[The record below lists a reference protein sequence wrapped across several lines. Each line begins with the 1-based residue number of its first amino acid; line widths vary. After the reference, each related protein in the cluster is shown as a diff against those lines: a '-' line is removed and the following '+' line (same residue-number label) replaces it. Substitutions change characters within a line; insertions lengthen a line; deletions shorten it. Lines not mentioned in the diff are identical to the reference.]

1 MPPQDDAGD
10 TGFLDVLSTDGTPIR
25 VWIRGEGPPIVLV
38 HGSLRDHTIFE
49 PLIAQL
55 QSAMTTY
62 AIDRRGFG
70 GSGDRDGYTI
80 EQEFRDVA
88 EVVDAIAAR
97 AGPVALWGHSYGAG
111 CAMGAAALTG
121 NLSHLILYEPGLG
134 IAYPAGWLDANFKAL
149 EAGDAEGVIRAVLID
164 ILEMTAED
172 VEARRST
179 PQWAEYL
186 RAAPTVL
193 REARTENGWVYRPGA
208 LDGVRASTLVL
219 VGTETAPPLM
229 QSTLRAAAAIPGART
244 HVLGGH
250 GHLACITDPDV
261 VASTITE
268 FVGCSRT
275 AGRPGS
281 GISGGTSSAVRD
293 FPS

>member
-1 MPPQDDAGD
+1 
-10 TGFLDVLSTDGTPIR
+10 
-25 VWIRGEGPPIVLV
+25 
-38 HGSLRDHTIFE
+38 
-49 PLIAQL
+49 
-55 QSAMTTY
+55 MTTY

-88 EVVDAIAAR
+88 VVVDAIAAR

-121 NLSHLILYEPGLG
+121 NVSHLILYEPGWASPIRRVGLTRTS
-134 IAYPAGWLDANFKAL
+134 KAL
-149 EAGDAEGVIRAVLID
+149 EAGDAEGVIRAVLVD

-219 VGTETAPPLM
+219 VGTETAPALM
-229 QSTLRAAAAIPGART
+229 QSTLRAAAAIPA
-244 HVLGGH
+244 
-250 GHLACITDPDV
+250 LAPTCSADTDTWPASPIRMWSRQSSRVRRLLSSPLTAAAPVFRGNGVPRFAIFRPDGL
-261 VASTITE
+261 A
-268 FVGCSRT
+268 T
-275 AGRPGS
+275 AG
-281 GISGGTSSAVRD
+281 
-293 FPS
+293 

>member
-1 MPPQDDAGD
+1 MIPFRPSNV
-10 TGFLDVLSTDGTPIR
+10 TTTS
-25 VWIRGEGPPIVLV
+25 RGC
-38 HGSLRDHTIFE
+38 
-49 PLIAQL
+49 
-55 QSAMTTY
+55 
-62 AIDRRGFG
+62 
-70 GSGDRDGYTI
+70 
-80 EQEFRDVA
+80 
-88 EVVDAIAAR
+88 
-97 AGPVALWGHSYGAG
+97 HS
-111 CAMGAAALTG
+111 
-121 NLSHLILYEPGLG
+121 
-134 IAYPAGWLDANFKAL
+134 
-149 EAGDAEGVIRAVLID
+149 
-164 ILEMTAED
+164 
-172 VEARRST
+172 
-179 PQWAEYL
+179 EYL

-219 VGTETAPPLM
+219 VGTETAPALM

>member
-1 MPPQDDAGD
+1 M
-10 TGFLDVLSTDGTPIR
+10 
-25 VWIRGEGPPIVLV
+25 
-38 HGSLRDHTIFE
+38 
-49 PLIAQL
+49 
-55 QSAMTTY
+55 
-62 AIDRRGFG
+62 
-70 GSGDRDGYTI
+70 
-80 EQEFRDVA
+80 
-88 EVVDAIAAR
+88 
-97 AGPVALWGHSYGAG
+97 
-111 CAMGAAALTG
+111 
-121 NLSHLILYEPGLG
+121 
-134 IAYPAGWLDANFKAL
+134 
-149 EAGDAEGVIRAVLID
+149 D

-219 VGTETAPPLM
+219 VGTETAPALM

-261 VASTITE
+261 VASIITE
-268 FVGCSRT
+268 FVGCSRHQ
-275 AGRPGS
+275 AW
-281 GISGGTSSAVRD
+281 
-293 FPS
+293 